1 MTLNVMPA
9 VRRERASRM
18 QERDGA
24 VGRVAMGPA
33 ASKAPP
39 SGGLFFNAR
48 CVNSDRCGQKSEQTF
63 VQGGTAVL
71 HCLLS

>member
-9 VRRERASRM
+9 ARRERASRM

-33 ASKAPP
+33 ASRAP
-39 SGGLFFNAR
+39 SAWT
-48 CVNSDRCGQKSEQTF
+48 QTIAIERASKHVFKGRQRLVACF
-63 VQGGTAVL
+63 V
-71 HCLLS
+71 S